1 MSEPLNKGERN
12 GYILKY
18 LFYLVL
24 IIVIY
29 LVGRGIYEGNIDKQ
43 TTVGEVVDQVESGSK
58 QMMQDTGD
66 AVENAIDDYKNAPKR
81 EINVGTGA
89 ASAQ

>member
-1 MSEPLNKGERN
+1 MGTF
-12 GYILKY
+12 LKY

-43 TTVGEVVDQVESGSK
+43 TTVGEVVDKVESGSK

>member
-1 MSEPLNKGERN
+1 MGTF
-12 GYILKY
+12 LKY

-29 LVGRGIYEGNIDKQ
+29 LVGRGIYKGNIDKQ

>member
-1 MSEPLNKGERN
+1 M
-12 GYILKY
+12 
-18 LFYLVL
+18 
-24 IIVIY
+24 
-29 LVGRGIYEGNIDKQ
+29 NIDKQ